1 VDHRRRLKVDR
12 LRPDAL
18 VEYAPTLRGDDGL
31 RSEPGVGSGAGGS
44 VLGGGAEVLSLNG
57 DSCRLHDK
65 HLGARPGA
73 LTT

>member
-12 LRPDAL
+12 LQPDAL
-18 VEYAPTLRGDDGL
+18 VEYAPTRRGDDGL
-31 RSEPGVGSGAGGS
+31 RSEPGVRSGADGS
-44 VLGGGAEVLSLNG
+44 IPGGGAEVLSLNG
-57 DSCRLHDK
+57 ASCRLRDK